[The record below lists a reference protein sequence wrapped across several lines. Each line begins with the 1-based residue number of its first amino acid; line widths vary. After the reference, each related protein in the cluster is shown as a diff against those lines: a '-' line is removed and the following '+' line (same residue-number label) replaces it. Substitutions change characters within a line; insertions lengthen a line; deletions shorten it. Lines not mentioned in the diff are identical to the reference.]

1 MGDFNDDPFD
11 KSIKK
16 VLGAKKDRKDVG
28 RKDMYNPFETI
39 LVEQGIGTNAYRDKW
54 QLFDQIII
62 SEDFLKK
69 DYEDY
74 QFFRAGVFNKSFLIN
89 KKGKY
94 KGYPFRSFSF
104 GSFTGGYSD
113 HLPPYIFLIKEIK

>member
-28 RKDMYNPFETI
+28 RNDMYNPFETI
-39 LVEQGIGTNAYRDKW
+39 LVDQGIGTNAYRDKW

-62 SEDFLKK
+62 SADFLK

-74 QFFRAGVFNKSFLIN
+74 LF
-89 KKGKY
+89 
-94 KGYPFRSFSF
+94 
-104 GSFTGGYSD
+104 
-113 HLPPYIFLIKEIK
+113 